1 MASVLLAENLCS
13 NRPVIVTGMPF
24 SCGSVVAE
32 ALRESGL
39 FLGKRLSVGENHD
52 ASNRFVDEEIARFH
66 DEALALNGADW
77 SDPRCEAPVVL
88 AEHWARAEKL
98 LVNRFRDQ
106 AVWGWQ
112 DPRTTRFLEFWDK
125 LLPEAR
131 WLFLV
136 RRPEQ
141 VAWSILCRGLYEAR
155 LRTPLSRAIE
165 ALRLWTSYNTETLA
179 FAQRYPDRTLLLLV
193 PDDLEASGRDLVNE
207 MLIERWSLEIRPV
220 DLQAVYQSHL
230 LKQKAPRWLTTATSV
245 FLPAQRVWGK
255 LADLAS
261 RQGSRRQGITDTKAR
276 SHAGRRNNHGDGSA
290 PRVCVVTST
299 PFAHS
304 ETFIRAHLR
313 RLPAEVKWIHGRF
326 HQAKRTCDGLPL
338 SSSTQR
344 LVGAALR
351 DFGVQED
358 FFMERALRRYIRREK
373 IQAVLAEFGPIG
385 VDVARSCQMEQVPLI
400 VHFHGFDAHKA
411 TIIDEYHEA
420 YQKMFASAA
429 AIVAV
434 SGDMVEQLIC
444 LGASPEKIYCNPC
457 GVDTSY
463 FTGARPDRSPPTF
476 LVVGR
481 FVDKKAPYLTLLA
494 FGRVLESCP
503 QARLIMA
510 GGGPLWNTCRQLTRT
525 LDMED
530 QVSFLGFQPPVE
542 IAKLMQTVRAFVQHS
557 VETADGDSEGTPVAL
572 LEASASG
579 LPVVSTRHAGIKDAV
594 VHGETGFLTDE
605 GDIDTMASYM
615 LELAAKPDLAAALGR
630 QGREHMRAHFSMDGS
645 IDRLWKIIESTI
657 HSPS

>member
-1 MASVLLAENLCS
+1 MSSALLAEGLCS
-13 NRPVIVTGMPF
+13 SRPVIITGMPF
-24 SCGSVVAE
+24 SCASVAAE

-39 FLGKRLSVGENHD
+39 FLGRRLSVGENHD

-77 SDPRCEAPVVL
+77 SDPRCVAPVVP
-88 AEHWARAEKL
+88 ADHWARAEEL
-98 LVNRFRDQ
+98 IVNRFRDQ
-106 AVWGWQ
+106 RVWGWQ
-112 DPRTTRFLEFWDK
+112 DPRTTRFLAFWDK

-141 VAWSILCRGLYEAR
+141 VVWSMLCRDLYDSS

-179 FAQRYPDRTLLLLV
+179 FARRHPDRTLLLLA
-193 PDDLEASGRDLVNE
+193 PDDLDGSRQDLVNE
-207 MLIERWSLEIRPV
+207 TIIGRWSLEIRPV
-220 DLQAVYQSHL
+220 DIQAVYHPHL
-230 LKQKAPRWLTTATSV
+230 IKQKAPRWLTATTGM
-245 FLPAQRVWGK
+245 FLPAHRVWGQLK
-255 LADLAS
+255 DLANRQRS
-261 RQGSRRQGITDTKAR
+261 RHQGSRAIEAKTLT
-276 SHAGRRNNHGDGSA
+276 GRRGGKGDRSA
-290 PRVCVVTST
+290 PTVCLVTST

-338 SSSTQR
+338 LSSTQR

-351 DFGVQED
+351 DFGVQTD
-358 FFMERALRRYIRREK
+358 FLPDRALRRYIRREK

-385 VDVARSCQMEQVPLI
+385 VDVARSCQIEQIPLI

-411 TIIDEYHEA
+411 TVIDEYHQA

-434 SGDMVEQLIC
+434 SGDMVEQLIS
-444 LGASPEKIYCNPC
+444 LGAPREKIYCNPC

-463 FTGARPDRSPPTF
+463 FAGATPDRSPPTF
-476 LVVGR
+476 LAVGR
-481 FVDKKAPYLTLLA
+481 FVDKKAPYLTILA
-494 FGRVLESCP
+494 FRKVLESCP

-510 GGGPLWNTCRQLTRT
+510 GGGPLWNTCRQLTCT

-542 IAKLMQTVRAFVQHS
+542 IANLMQAVRAFVQHS
-557 VETADGDSEGTPVAL
+557 IKTAEGDSEGTPVAL

-594 VHGETGFLTDE
+594 VHGETGFLTNE
-605 GDIDTMASYM
+605 GDIDTMTSYM
-615 LELAAKPDLAAALGR
+615 LELAAKPDLAAELGR
-630 QGREHMRAHFSMDGS
+630 QGRKHMRAHFSMDAS
-645 IDRLWKIIESTI
+645 IDRLWKIIDSTI
-657 HSPS
+657 QSQP